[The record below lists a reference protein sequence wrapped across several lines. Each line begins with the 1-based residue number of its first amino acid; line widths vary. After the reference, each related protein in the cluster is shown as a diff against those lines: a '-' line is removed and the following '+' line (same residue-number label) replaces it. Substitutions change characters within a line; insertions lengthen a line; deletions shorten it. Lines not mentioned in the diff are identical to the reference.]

1 MTGDAYEGKRGTT
14 GLTDLIRIL
23 AATPETL
30 EAMLVSASEE
40 ALDRADPGE
49 WSARTVAAHL
59 RDDDFMVMRLRLERM
74 LVEDEP
80 VLVPF
85 DERLWAANRWHGRN
99 GIDDLIADLRM
110 QRAASLHILARLDK
124 DQWLR
129 RGTQPEIGTF
139 DIHWWVEHWAE
150 HDVNHLDQV
159 AANLGL
165 IR

>member
-80 VLVPF
+80 AVPLF
-85 DERLWAANRWHGRN
+85 A
-99 GIDDLIADLRM
+99 
-110 QRAASLHILARLDK
+110 
-124 DQWLR
+124 
-129 RGTQPEIGTF
+129 
-139 DIHWWVEHWAE
+139 
-150 HDVNHLDQV
+150 
-159 AANLGL
+159 
-165 IR
+165 